1 MSTIQI
7 LTPTEIRNYESPPR
21 FDSFSRKKFFA
32 LPTSLVKEVE
42 TLRTDSGKIAFILQA
57 GYFRS
62 VNRFFGNRFYEEDIA
77 YVAGR
82 LFLPNPAALEVPK
95 QNLARNRRIIA
106 EFYGFRRL
114 TKNDKD
120 QLTLKISDLVKHF
133 TRPAEVFRQI
143 LKKLNNRKFILPGYD
158 FLSTNISREV
168 YRRKL
173 YLSRIIN
180 ESLSAEQK
188 QLFDSLLEKEEI
200 PPQTNSD
207 TNSEDNKLGFR
218 AKLTLLKN
226 PSQSLKPAD
235 IKSNL
240 NYLTQKLTELD
251 TQNEKQE
258 LLETFKNSSI
268 ITWQHINFHG
278 EYDFSEEKTRDSIG
292 FDLPKILSFKLEENG
307 K

>member
-7 LTPTEIRNYESPPR
+7 LTQTEIRNYDLPPR

-32 LPTSLVKEVE
+32 LPISLMKEVE
-42 TLRTDSGKIAFILQA
+42 ILRTSSGKIAFILQT

-62 VNRFFGNRFYEEDIA
+62 ANRFFGSRFFEADIA

-82 LFLPNPAALEVPK
+82 LSLPNPVTLEIPK
-95 QNLARNRRIIA
+95 QTLARNRKIIA
-106 EFYGFRRL
+106 DFYGFRSL
-114 TKNDKD
+114 SKIDKEH
-120 QLTLKISDLVKHF
+120 LIREIADLVKHF

-143 LKKLNNRKFILPGYD
+143 LKKLNSRKFILPGYD
-158 FLSTNISREV
+158 FLSTNISREI

-180 ESLSAEQK
+180 ESLSTEQK
-188 QLFDSLLEKEEI
+188 QLPDSLLEKAESTSQI
-200 PPQTNSD
+200 
-207 TNSEDNKLGFR
+207 NSEADSENNKFGFR

-240 NYLTQKLTELD
+240 NDWNLLQAIYKQVSDVIVKLDLS
-251 TQNEKQE
+251 
-258 LLETFKNSSI
+258 LEVV
-268 ITWQHINFHG
+268 
-278 EYDFSEEKTRDSIG
+278 
-292 FDLPKILSFKLEENG
+292 
-307 K
+307 